1 MNFIM
6 NITYKLGQF
15 TRIIIDRNKNCIDR
29 LYTFRDS
36 VSSSVTAGY
45 NDNGKVNIKTNTYF
59 NSDDLNE
66 NLIVSNVNDNN
77 DNDTI
82 INVNDNNDNIS
93 INANNSIYS
102 DCYGDDEIYERSII

>member
-15 TRIIIDRNKNCIDR
+15 TRIIIDRNKNCIDKF
-29 LYTFRDS
+29 YTFKDS

-45 NDNGKVNIKTNTYF
+45 NGKVNIKTNTYF

-66 NLIVSNVNDNN
+66 NLIVSNDNNDTIIN

-82 INVNDNNDNIS
+82 IND
-93 INANNSIYS
+93 NANNSIYS
-102 DCYGDDEIYERSII
+102 DCYGDDEIIYERSI